1 MRASRR
7 RRWWL
12 GGIGLGAIALVTVR
26 YATQRVSW
34 EQPPPPRSTRI
45 HAAPLCPWRDPQA
58 DLAATFPQA
67 DHWEPE
73 TRILSGLRLELAR
86 RLGRPVQPDESALR
100 LYRVSAGP
108 APLGVVMIRR
118 VRGDYGAIEVVV
130 AVDASGKVRA
140 VRLQRLREPEAVM
153 KPLRE
158 TEWLGAFRGKSVHD
172 SFHVGGDLPAVPPS
186 ARVTAGAIAEGVRSL
201 LILLDT
207 GTSPRALAA
216 THHH

>member
-1 MRASRR
+1 MRAERR
-7 RRWWL
+7 RGWWL
-12 GGIGLGAIALVTVR
+12 GGIGFGIIALVTAR

-34 EQPPPPRSTRI
+34 EEPPPPRSTRI
-45 HAAPLCPWRDPQA
+45 HAAPLCPWRNPEA
-58 DLAATFPQA
+58 DLAAVFPQA

-73 TRILSGLRLELAR
+73 TRILSGLRIELAK

-118 VRGDYGAIEVVV
+118 VRGDYGALEVVV
-130 AVDASGKVRA
+130 AVDESGTVRA

-153 KPLRE
+153 QPLRE
-158 TEWLGAFRGKSVHD
+158 ADWLGAFRGKSVQNRCR
-172 SFHVGGDLPAVPPS
+172 VGEDLPAVPPS
-186 ARVTAGAIAEGVRSL
+186 AEVTANAIAEGVRSL
-201 LILLDT
+201 LILLET
-207 GTSPRALAA
+207 ARSPRALAA